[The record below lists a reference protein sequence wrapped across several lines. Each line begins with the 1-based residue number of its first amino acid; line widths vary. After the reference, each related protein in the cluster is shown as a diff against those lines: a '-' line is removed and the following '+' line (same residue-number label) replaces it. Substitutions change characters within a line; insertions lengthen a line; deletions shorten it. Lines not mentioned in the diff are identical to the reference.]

1 MDLEAVGV
9 EAVGVEADAGED
21 IIGLV
26 GKKSLI

>member
-1 MDLEAVGV
+1 MEAVGV